1 MDGLTVS
8 ILGKDFSTLASIP
21 VSAYA
26 DYGSD
31 STLVNGYY
39 EEMDT
44 SLDFVIPL
52 DDDWKPPGLAF
63 ELIALGESA
72 NLNLEKLHIPLS
84 NGSDSFL
91 FIFKLLQ
98 LHSS

>member
-1 MDGLTVS
+1 MDGLTGS

-52 DDDWKPPGLAF
+52 DDYWKPPDDGRLT
-63 ELIALGESA
+63 G
-72 NLNLEKLHIPLS
+72 
-84 NGSDSFL
+84 GSWASTRA
-91 FIFKLLQ
+91 
-98 LHSS
+98 HRTR